1 MSLRALFFI
10 LLLLPVC
17 ALAYTSVIAKPQDQ
31 YAVLQIAEPTT
42 SQEFFGRL
50 DGYPHTFEFEVPTS
64 YQFKATV
71 SIPDIAVQKNDVSII
86 IVKQERRGVTEIKR
100 TLIKEQPWNEVKD
113 RMLVETFRNGGALE
127 ANLEPGVY
135 TLEVSS
141 PNNEGKYRLMLGTE
155 KINRGYFA
163 NVRTLFEVKEFLG
176 NSKFTTLLSPLVY
189 VPLFC
194 LIVIVFFF
202 VYHRRKSATL

>member
-1 MSLRALFFI
+1 MMPRFLF
-10 LLLLPVC
+10 LLLLLMPICV
-17 ALAYTSVIAKPQDQ
+17 LAYTSVVAKPQDQ

-50 DGYPHTFEFEVPTS
+50 DGYPHTFEFVVPTS
-64 YQFKATV
+64 YQFKASI

-113 RMLVETFRNGGALE
+113 RMLVESFRNGGALE

-141 PNNEGKYRLMLGTE
+141 PNNEGKYRLVLGTE
-155 KINRGYFA
+155 KIKRGYFA

-176 NSKFTTLLSPLVY
+176 NPKFTTLLSPLVY
-189 VPLFC
+189 VPILI
-194 LIVIVFFF
+194 LIVSVSFF
-202 VYHRRKSATL
+202 VYRRRKSTTL